1 MMKKIICVSVLVLL
15 VCTTT
20 VFAEGA
26 DLPGRNDGNQVV
38 VDVEYVGNGNYIE
51 IVIFDDKFADA
62 SLIRGITPLASKTVT
77 KTKLYNCKN
86 AEGKVMWYVKVTGT
100 FTYGNGSAK
109 CTASNPSAAAKDSS
123 WKVSKATG
131 SRSGNWCSATATGKH
146 YGKNGKVDQTLTR
159 TVKLTCSPTGVFS

>member
-1 MMKKIICVSVLVLL
+1 MKRLVCVMILFSLI
-15 VCTTT
+15 CTTT

-26 DLPGRNDGNQVV
+26 DLPGRNDDNQAV

-51 IVIFDDKFADA
+51 TVIFDDEFADS
-62 SLIRGITPLASKTVT
+62 SLTKEIVPLASKTVT
-77 KTKLYNCKN
+77 KSKAYNYKN
-86 AEGKVMWYVKVTGT
+86 AAGKVLWYVKVTGT

-131 SRSGNWCSATATGKH
+131 SRSGKWCSATTTAKH
-146 YGKNGKVDQTLTR
+146 YLSNGDLGKTIR
-159 TVKLTCSPTGVFS
+159 ETVKLTCSPTGVFS

>member
-1 MMKKIICVSVLVLL
+1 M
-15 VCTTT
+15 
-20 VFAEGA
+20 
-26 DLPGRNDGNQVV
+26 
-38 VDVEYVGNGNYIE
+38 GNGNYIE

-62 SLIRGITPLASKTVT
+62 SLIQGITPLASKTVT

-109 CTASNPSAAAKDSS
+109 CTASTPSAASRNNS